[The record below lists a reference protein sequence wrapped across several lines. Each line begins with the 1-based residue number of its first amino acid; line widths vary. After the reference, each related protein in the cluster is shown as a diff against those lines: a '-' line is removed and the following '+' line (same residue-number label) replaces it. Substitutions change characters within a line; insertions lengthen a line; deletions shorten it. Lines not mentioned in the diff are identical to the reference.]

1 MAFKKRT
8 FSVTTDGSGDGT
20 DEIGLGAAYGRIHEF
35 VVDDS
40 ASTEAAVVFTISDDR
55 SRTVFVSDAL
65 DVSEGPFYKHPTQDS
80 SDDSDDNEDTE
91 ASTVVKGPV
100 TITVASGGASL
111 TYTGSLIV
119 EV

>member
-1 MAFKKRT
+1 MAFKKRS

-20 DEIGLGAAYGRIHEF
+20 DEVGLGAAYGRVMEI

-40 ASTEAAVVFTISDDR
+40 ASTEAAVVFTLTDDR
-55 SRTVFVSDAL
+55 SRDVFVSDAL

-91 ASTVVKGPV
+91 GPTICKSPV
-100 TITVASGGASL
+100 TVTVASGGASL
-111 TYTGSLIV
+111 TYTGSIIV